1 MNNGLHLEKTMA
13 NQSTTGFGLRPLRN
27 VHQGAHNAGLGEW
40 KIAASSTAID
50 HHDLVLLASTGY
62 VVVGTA
68 GAGVLNALGS
78 INGTFYTD
86 PTTSKPTWSNWAPSN
101 AATDMIALVND
112 NPQTMFEMR
121 TTLTSLT
128 QANVGNTAP
137 IVDSAGSGA
146 PNYISGFTIGAV
158 TTTVVNQVKLLGI
171 SRDLNNQDVSV
182 SGSVW
187 RVMMCNH
194 ILGSNSIGI

>member
-1 MNNGLHLEKTMA
+1 MA

-27 VHQGAHNAGLGEW
+27 VHQGDHNAGLGEW

-50 HHDLVLLASTGY
+50 HHDLVLLAASGY
-62 VVVGTA
+62 VTVATA
-68 GAGVLNALGS
+68 GASIINALGS
-78 INGTFYTD
+78 LNGTFYTD
-86 PTTSKPTWSNWAPSN
+86 PSTSKPTWSNWAPSN

-112 NPQTMFEMR
+112 NTQTMFEMR

-128 QANVGNTAP
+128 QADTGATAP

-146 PNYISGFTIGAV
+146 PNYISGFTFGTV
-158 TTTVVNQVKLLGI
+158 TSTVVNQVKLLGI

-187 RVMMCNH
+187 RVMICNH

>member
-1 MNNGLHLEKTMA
+1 MA

-27 VHQGAHNAGLGEW
+27 VHQGDHNAGLGEW

-50 HHDLVLLASTGY
+50 HQDLVLLASTGY

-78 INGTFYTD
+78 LNGTFYTD

-128 QANVGNTAP
+128 QADAGATAP

-158 TTTVVNQVKLLGI
+158 TTVVNQVKLLGI
-171 SRDLNNQDVSV
+171 TRDTLNQDVSAA
-182 SGSVW
+182 GSVW
-187 RVMMCNH
+187 RVMISNH
-194 ILGSNSIGI
+194 ILGNNAVGI

>member
-1 MNNGLHLEKTMA
+1 MA

-27 VHQGAHNAGLGEW
+27 VHQGDHNAGLGEW
-40 KIAASSTAID
+40 KIAASSTAIN

-62 VVVGTA
+62 VTVATA
-68 GAGVLNALGS
+68 GIGVLNALGS
-78 INGTFYTD
+78 LNGSFYTD

-121 TTLTSLT
+121 TTITSLT
-128 QANVGNTAP
+128 QADAGATAP
-137 IVDSAGSGA
+137 IVATAGSGA

-158 TTTVVNQVKLLGI
+158 TTALNQVKLLGI
-171 SRDLNNQDVSV
+171 SRDIDNQDVSV

-187 RVMMCNH
+187 RVMICSH

>member
-1 MNNGLHLEKTMA
+1 MA

-40 KIAASSTAID
+40 KKAASTTAID
-50 HHDLVLLASTGY
+50 HHDLVLLAATGY
-62 VVVGTA
+62 VTVATA
-68 GAGVLNALGS
+68 GIAIVNALGS
-78 INGTFYTD
+78 LNGSFYTD
-86 PTTSKPTWSNWAPSN
+86 PTTSKPTWSNWAPNN
-101 AATDMIALVND
+101 AATDHTCLIND

-128 QANVGNTAP
+128 QADAGRTAP

-158 TTTVVNQVKLLGI
+158 TTAINQVKLLGI
-171 SRDLNNQDVSV
+171 SRDTDNQDVSV

-187 RVMMCNH
+187 RVMICSH
-194 ILGSNSIGI
+194 ILGNNIAGI

>member
-1 MNNGLHLEKTMA
+1 MA

-27 VHQGAHNAGLGEW
+27 VHQGDHNAGLGEW

-62 VVVGTA
+62 VTIGTA
-68 GAGVLNALGS
+68 GIGVLNALGS
-78 INGTFYTD
+78 LNGSFYTD
-86 PTTSKPTWSNWAPSN
+86 PTTSKPTWSNWAPSTT
-101 AATDMIALVND
+101 ATDMTCLVND

-121 TTLTSLT
+121 TTITSLT
-128 QANVGNTAP
+128 QADAGATAP
-137 IVDSAGSGA
+137 IVATSGSGA

-158 TTTVVNQVKLLGI
+158 TTALNQVKLLGI
-171 SRDLNNQDVSV
+171 SRDIDNQDVSV

-187 RVMMCNH
+187 RVMISNH
-194 ILGSNSIGI
+194 ILGNNEVGI

>member
-1 MNNGLHLEKTMA
+1 MA

-27 VHQGAHNAGLGEW
+27 VHQGDHNAGLGEW
-40 KIAASSTAID
+40 KIAASSTAIN

-62 VVVGTA
+62 VTVATA
-68 GAGVLNALGS
+68 GIGVLNALGS
-78 INGTFYTD
+78 LNGSFYTD
-86 PTTSKPTWSNWAPSN
+86 PTTSKPTWSNWAPNN
-101 AATDMIALVND
+101 AATDMTCLIND

-121 TTLTSLT
+121 TTITSLT
-128 QANVGNTAP
+128 QADAGATAP
-137 IVDSAGSGA
+137 IVATAGSGA

-171 SRDLNNQDVSV
+171 SRDTLNQDVSV

-187 RVMMCNH
+187 RVMICSH
-194 ILGSNSIGI
+194 ILGSNIAGV